1 MLRSTGEYVACAEP
15 EPMFIYSAAQ
25 HAKLGGVM
33 RRVTTALLSIVTV
46 LCCAGLQ
53 ACKNKQPAYNSTPIQ
68 TAPLP
73 SGDHALPPAAAA
85 PADDGNW
92 VMPGKNFAATRFSAL
107 NQITPANVSKLA
119 LSFTFSTATTKGYEA
134 PPLVVGGTMYL
145 ITPFPNLL
153 YALDLTKPGAPTKW
167 VFKPK
172 PLAASQGVACCD
184 VVNRGAVYDAG
195 KIFFNTLDGR
205 TIAVDANSGQ
215 QVWSTQLADI
225 QRGETITMAPLVA
238 GGKVLV
244 GNSGGEMGVRGWLA
258 ALDEGSGKL
267 AWRAFNTGPDKD
279 VLIGP
284 RFHPFYAMDRGK
296 DLGVTTWPPDAWK
309 IGGATAW
316 GWVSYD
322 PETRLVFYGTSNPGP
337 WNPNQRPGD
346 NKWSTGIFARDVN
359 TGEAVWYYQASP
371 HDLFDHDDINEI
383 ILADIPWNGGRR
395 PVLFHPG
402 RNGYF
407 YVLDRRSGQVLSA
420 TPYGYINSSKGVDLK
435 SGRLIPAEDKEPK
448 EGRVTRD
455 ICPASPGAKDWN
467 PAAFSPVTGLV
478 YIPHINLCQDE
489 GHSQANYISGTPYVG
504 ADVKMY
510 AGPGGNRGVFTA
522 WDPINRRPVWEIKE
536 DLPLWS
542 PALATAGGLV
552 FYGTMDGWF
561 KAVDARTGK
570 LLWQF
575 KAGSGIIG
583 QPISYRGP
591 DGRQYIAVVAGVGGW
606 AGAVVSAKMDT
617 RDPTGGLGFA
627 NATKDLPMKT
637 TAGGMLYVFTLPR

>member
-322 PETRLVFYGTSNPGP
+322 PETRLIFYGTSNPGP